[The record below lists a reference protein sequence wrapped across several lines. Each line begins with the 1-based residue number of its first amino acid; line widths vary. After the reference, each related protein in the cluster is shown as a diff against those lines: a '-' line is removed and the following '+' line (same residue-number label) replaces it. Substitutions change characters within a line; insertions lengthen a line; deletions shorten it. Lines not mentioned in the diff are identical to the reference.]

1 MGSEKPRTT
10 KGTTYKGK
18 GFTIETNTQQEAGT
32 SSSSKES
39 LNRFSAIASIEN
51 ECLDEN
57 ENGAIKVPD
66 EEKVVETQL
75 DVLNHEQQQ
84 DDAKNNENE
93 SNEWENSED
102 EQVSDGETLLED
114 GVADQLKMKMPEC
127 IDSINLGDKHTT
139 TETMNQLQPET
150 TQNVNQECSKNRSGN
165 QCAHLL
171 SGYAQTGSPVPTIY
185 FVPPN
190 WLIGQNDYYK
200 KIIIC
205 IPIAICRLVVFG
217 LSLAVGYIV
226 TKFALHGWKDKKNPM
241 PRWRCRVLW
250 VTRMCTRCIL
260 FSFGYHWI
268 RRKGRPAKREIAPI
282 VVSNH
287 VSYIDPIFFF
297 YELFPTIVASESHDS
312 IPFVGT
318 IIRAMQVIYVNRFS
332 PSSRKDAV
340 SEIKRKASCD
350 RFPRLLLF
358 PEGTTT
364 NGRVLISFQLG
375 AFIPGYPIQPVVV
388 RYPHI
393 HFDQSWGDISLPKL
407 MFRMFT
413 QFHNFMEVEYLP
425 VVYPLESKKETVVE
439 FAGRTSYALADAL
452 NVVQTSHSYGD
463 LMLLTKAAEFKQE
476 KPSSYMVE
484 MAKVES
490 LLNISSLE
498 AVEFLDKFLL
508 MNPDSRGYV
517 RIHNFLSVLRLP
529 RCPLTEKIFK
539 FIDLEK
545 RGSIT
550 FRQFLFGSAHI
561 RKERLFWPACELAF
575 IECDV
580 RGSGY
585 ILKQQLCNY
594 IRPAMSEMSDE
605 ELHELF
611 TLFDTDNDGKISKD
625 NFLICLRKNPLLVAL
640 FSPGLIQTD
649 VLEAGDERLKAVV

>member
-1 MGSEKPRTT
+1 MAENDLTTQLLPSNNSERVAEVIVDIESNGQYREEENEERGRRRRRRRERETT
-10 KGTTYKGK
+10 
-18 GFTIETNTQQEAGT
+18 TIE
-32 SSSSKES
+32 
-39 LNRFSAIASIEN
+39 
-51 ECLDEN
+51 DEN
-57 ENGAIKVPD
+57 PFDFLQAKHFTVPSP
-66 EEKVVETQL
+66 TP
-75 DVLNHEQQQ
+75 LNPFRNQTPNIEGFY
-84 DDAKNNENE
+84 
-93 SNEWENSED
+93 EW
-102 EQVSDGETLLED
+102 L
-114 GVADQLKMKMPEC
+114 
-127 IDSINLGDKHTT
+127 
-139 TETMNQLQPET
+139 
-150 TQNVNQECSKNRSGN
+150 
-165 QCAHLL
+165 
-171 SGYAQTGSPVPTIY
+171 
-185 FVPPN
+185 
-190 WLIGQNDYYK
+190 

-205 IPIAICRLVVFG
+205 IPIALCRLVVFG
-217 LSLAVGYIV
+217 LSLALGYIV
-226 TKFALHGWKDKKNPM
+226 TKFALYGWKDKQSPM

-250 VTRMCTRCIL
+250 LTRMCTRCIL

-268 RRKGRPAKREIAPI
+268 RRKGRPVKRETAPI

-393 HFDQSWGDISLPKL
+393 HFDQSWGDISLAKL

-413 QFHNFMEVEYLP
+413 QFHNYMEVEYLP
-425 VVYPLESKKETVVE
+425 VVYPLESKKETAVE
-439 FAGRTSYALADAL
+439 FAGRTSYALACAL

-463 LMLLTKAAEFKQE
+463 LMLLTKAAEFEQE
-476 KPSSYMVE
+476 NPSSYMVE

-498 AVEFLDKFLL
+498 AVEFLDIFLS

-517 RIHNFLSVLRLP
+517 RIHNFLGFLRLP

-545 RGSIT
+545 SGSIT
-550 FRQFLFGSAHI
+550 FRQFLFGSALI
-561 RKERLFWPACELAF
+561 MKQPLFWPACELAF
-575 IECDV
+575 TECDV

-585 ILKQQLCNY
+585 ILKQQ
-594 IRPAMSEMSDE
+594 IHDF
-605 ELHELF
+605 F

-625 NFLICLRKNPLLVAL
+625 DFLICLKKNPLLVAL
-640 FSPGLIQTD
+640 FSPGLIQRD
-649 VLEAGDERLKAVV
+649 VLEAGDEQLEAVV